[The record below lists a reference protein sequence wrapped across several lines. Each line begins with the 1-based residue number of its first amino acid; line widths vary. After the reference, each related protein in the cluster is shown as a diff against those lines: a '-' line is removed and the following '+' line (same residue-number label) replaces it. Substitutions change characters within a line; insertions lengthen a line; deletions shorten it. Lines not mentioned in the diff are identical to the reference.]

1 MSLKVG
7 PEHLIDLLVE
17 DDDLGHLYFDIIQHV
32 DVLNREGVDPRCN
45 AILCLHDRRPD

>member
-1 MSLKVG
+1 MSLKVC

-17 DDDLGHLYFDIIQHV
+17 DDDLGHLYFDIIQHI

-45 AILCLHDRRPD
+45 AILRLHDSCPD